1 MRTAPLL
8 LSAAMLAA
16 APATASA
23 ADVVIDG
30 RGWGHGIGMSQ
41 YGAYGYALREG
52 RDHRFILEHYYTGTT
67 LGDAPGTRLRVLL
80 QASRAP
86 SVSGATAAS
95 SPGRRIRL
103 SANHTYRFS
112 PARGGRLAVTD
123 VRTGRRRARLGGP
136 VTLSGGATTR
146 LRGLA
151 QNGVTNGL
159 YRGRMVLSRSGGS
172 VLAVN
177 NVGLEPYLFGVV
189 PAEMPSSWPAE
200 ALKAQA
206 VVARS
211 YALTSGRGGSAFD
224 VYADVRSQVYRG
236 VTGEMSTTND
246 AVRATRGRV
255 VLAGGAVAQT
265 FFFSTSGGRT
275 AGNEEEWGGTP
286 LLVPATGRRPA
297 RRPVAVP
304 HVAGAVLARPGREPP
319 ARLHAREV
327 PAAAGA
333 LPHHLGAR
341 GDALG
346 RRPGRHDRDLRCHRS
361 RPVRAAEQLDHPHH
375 GSVSHPTAVRVTPTD
390 PARFET
396 GRTTTACCSP
406 PWRSLSTATADLR

>member
-1 MRTAPLL
+1 MRTASLL
-8 LSAAMLAA
+8 LSAGMLAA

-67 LGDAPGTRLRVLL
+67 LGDARATRMRVLL
-80 QASRAP
+80 RSAGAQ
-86 SVSGATAAS
+86 SVSGATAARGG
-95 SPGRRIRL
+95 GRRIRL
-103 SANHTYRFS
+103 SANRTYRFS
-112 PARGGRLAVTD
+112 AARGGRLAVTD
-123 VRTGRRRARLGGP
+123 LRSGRRRARLSGP
-136 VTLSGGATTR
+136 VTVAGGATTR

-151 QNGVTNGL
+151 QNGVANGL

-177 NVGLEPYLFGVV
+177 HVGLEPYLFGVV
-189 PAEMPSSWPAE
+189 AAEMPSSWPAE

-211 YALTSGRGGSAFD
+211 YALTSRRGGPTFD

-236 VTGEMSTTND
+236 ITGEMSTTND
-246 AVRATRGRV
+246 AVRGTAGRV
-255 VLAGGAVAQT
+255 VLAAGAVAQT

-286 LLVPATGRRPA
+286 YSYLRPVDDPHDDLSPYHRWQARFTRARIASLLSDYTRGKFRRLRVRSRTTSGRVATLSIVGRRGTT
-297 RRPVAVP
+297 VVS
-304 HVAGAVLARPGREPP
+304 GATVR
-319 ARLHAREV
+319 ARL
-327 PAAAGA
+327 G
-333 LPHHLGAR
+333 
-341 GDALG
+341 
-346 RRPGRHDRDLRCHRS
+346 LRSNWITRI
-361 RPVRAAEQLDHPHH
+361 
-375 GSVSHPTAVRVTPTD
+375 
-390 PARFET
+390 T
-396 GRTTTACCSP
+396 GP
-406 PWRSLSTATADLR
+406 

>member
-1 MRTAPLL
+1 MRPLL
-8 LSAAMLAA
+8 IAAAFLAA
-16 APATASA
+16 LPATASA
-23 ADVVIDG
+23 RDVVIDG

-67 LGDAPGTRLRVLL
+67 LGDAPATRMRVLL
-80 QASRAP
+80 QVSRAP
-86 SVSGATAAS
+86 SVSGATAARAG
-95 SPGRRIRL
+95 GRRIRL
-103 SANHTYRFS
+103 SANRTYRLAPS
-112 PARGGRLAVTD
+112 RGGLAVTD
-123 VRTGRRRARLGGP
+123 LSTGRRRARLRGA
-136 VTLSGGATTR
+136 VTVTGGATTG

-151 QNGVTNGL
+151 QNGVTSGL
-159 YRGRMVLSRSGGS
+159 YRGSMVFSRSGRS

-177 NVGLEPYLFGVV
+177 RVGLEPYLFGVV

-211 YALTSGRGGSAFD
+211 YALTSRRGGPSFD

-236 VTGEMSTTND
+236 VTGEVSTTND

-286 LLVPATGRRPA
+286 FSYL
-297 RRPVAVP
+297 RPVEDP
-304 HVAGAVLARPGREPP
+304 HDDLSPYHTWQARFTRARIASLLSDYTRGKFRRLRVRSRTTSGRVATLSVVGRGGTTVISGATVR
-319 ARLHAREV
+319 ARL
-327 PAAAGA
+327 G
-333 LPHHLGAR
+333 
-341 GDALG
+341 
-346 RRPGRHDRDLRCHRS
+346 LRSNWLTRI
-361 RPVRAAEQLDHPHH
+361 
-375 GSVSHPTAVRVTPTD
+375 
-390 PARFET
+390 T
-396 GRTTTACCSP
+396 GP
-406 PWRSLSTATADLR
+406 

>member
-1 MRTAPLL
+1 MRTALLL

-41 YGAYGYALREG
+41 YGAYGYAVREG

-67 LGDAPGTRLRVLL
+67 LGDAPATRMRVLL

-86 SVSGATAAS
+86 RVSGATAAS
-95 SPGRRIRL
+95 APGRRIRL
-103 SANHTYRFS
+103 SANRTYRFA

-123 VRTGRRRARLGGP
+123 VRTGRRRARLAGP

-151 QNGVTNGL
+151 QNGVVNGL
-159 YRGRMVLSRSGGS
+159 YRGRMELSQSGGS

-211 YALTSGRGGSAFD
+211 YALTSGRGGPAFD
-224 VYADVRSQVYRG
+224 VYADVRSQAYRG

-286 LLVPATGRRPA
+286 YSYL
-297 RRPVAVP
+297 RPVDDP
-304 HVAGAVLARPGREPP
+304 HDDLSPYHTWQARFSRAQVASLLRDYTRGKFR
-319 ARLHAREV
+319 RLRV
-327 PAAAGA
+327 
-333 LPHHLGAR
+333 
-341 GDALG
+341 
-346 RRPGRHDRDLRCHRS
+346 RS
-361 RPVRAAEQLDHPHH
+361 RTTSGRVATLSVVGRGGTTVISGATVRA
-375 GSVSHPTAVRVTPTD
+375 
-390 PARFET
+390 RFGLRSNWITRIT
-396 GRTTTACCSP
+396 GP
-406 PWRSLSTATADLR
+406 